1 MTLNDEPIQITDCT
15 EAVAS
20 VYPFIDGAL
29 SEPLLE
35 AMHVHLNACPPCSKA
50 VQFQVGLKGFVQ
62 QSLQHQA
69 DAEVPTGLSKRV
81 FSRIFGDGPSFG
93 SSEPFGSDSGPGI

>member
-1 MTLNDEPIQITDCT
+1 MTFNDEPIQITNCS

-29 SEPLLE
+29 SGPSLQ
-35 AMHVHLNACPPCSKA
+35 AMHVHLSACPPCAEA
-50 VQFQVGLKGFVQ
+50 VQFQAGLKGFVQ

-69 DAEVPTGLSKRV
+69 DAEVPAGLSDRV

-93 SSEPFGSDSGPGI
+93 SSEPFGSDSGPGL